1 MERFNQ
7 IGLFI
12 LLIVIGF
19 LYRRYYDNLEKEL
32 QLRDLYLINT
42 ELLEKSKK
50 PILWISVPREYNSKN
65 WSSFYSRSSYDLNI
79 PYLYL
84 TIKSIIDTCASS
96 FTICIIDDNSFSK
109 LLPDWTPELDKIGDP
124 LKSKVRYLGI
134 MQLMH
139 KYGGLLVPPSFLA
152 LENLYT
158 LYEQS
163 YQKTAIVEGVNYY
176 NCVDFTVNP
185 NFIACQKN
193 DKVIGDCIEYL
204 RRMISNDYTA
214 ESIFLNDIAKW
225 FNLQYKQGNILKI
238 DGKYFGIKNAKGK
251 VVLPDN
257 LMSSSPLELFN
268 NKYGIYIP
276 HKEIE
281 KRNKFN
287 WFCYLN
293 KDEIKLANI
302 ELSKYF

>member
-12 LLIVIGF
+12 LLIVLGF
-19 LYRRYYDNLEKEL
+19 LYRRYNDIHEKEL

-65 WSSFYSRSSYDLNI
+65 WYSFYSRSSYDLNI

-109 LLPDWTPELDKIGDP
+109 LLPNWTPELDKIGDP

-152 LENLYT
+152 LEDLYT
-158 LYEQS
+158 FYEQS
-163 YQKTAIVEGVNYY
+163 YTAVTIAENVNYY
-176 NCVDFTVNP
+176 GNTNFALDP

-193 DKVIGDCIEYL
+193 NKLIEACIEYL
-204 RRMISNDYTA
+204 TRMISNDYTS
-214 ESIFLNDIAKW
+214 ESIFLNDISKW
-225 FNLQYKQGNILKI
+225 FSMQNSKDIIKI
-238 DGKYFGIKNAKGK
+238 DGKYFGVKNIEGK
-251 VVLPDN
+251 PILPDN
-257 LMSSSPLELFN
+257 LISSSPLTFN
-268 NKYGIYIP
+268 NLKYGIYIP
-276 HKEIE
+276 HKQIE
-281 KRNKFN
+281 TRSALN

-302 ELSKYF
+302 ELAKYF